1 MLASELMEEWA
12 LQCSDDTPSVIGVL
26 LYGSWNA
33 KVRRRLRDSSSESIR
48 FLQEALGIATASA
61 DVKFSAHAVEVDS
74 CDESQSIC
82 IDNLKAP
89 EELPAIVLL
98 KGQADQAR
106 AVQVPYSQSELTLL
120 MDPRSEQT
128 ELKRELGSSV
138 ANAWSSLM
146 KTSSSSH
153 KSPMARER
161 EEKPQTQEQAVRLF
175 VAGDRS
181 KVGKSSVCLGLLGC
195 LLNSGYAPNEL
206 AYIKPATQCE
216 ETQLIEEYCKSK
228 GVSACVPVGP
238 IVYYKG
244 FTRAFLK
251 GETESSDELLKRAG
265 EAVDDLAKGKRVVIV
280 DGVGYPAVGSITGTD
295 NASVA
300 KACGRLNGAHGRI
313 PVPVLLVGKS
323 GVGDAIDSYNINATY
338 FAHSNVPVIGAVFNK
353 LSIDG
358 YYSLA
363 NCKEAIEAYFDRN
376 STSTAFG
383 FIPIIPS
390 LSNVREELGASPE
403 EKVKSALA
411 AADLFVDDFAKR
423 VNVSLIVKA
432 AREASDNGSAPAQVS
447 RKRSANDDTPQ
458 VTTKVRKVE
467 SESKSTMPTI
477 SRAQIEALAKSQGAA
492 SG

>member
-1 MLASELMEEWA
+1 MLASKLKEEWA
-12 LQCSDDTPSVIGVL
+12 LQCAGDTPSVTGVL

-33 KVRRRLRDSSSESIR
+33 GVRRRLLESSSESIR
-48 FLQEALGIATASA
+48 FLNEALGIVTAPA
-61 DVKFSAHAVEVDS
+61 NVKYSTHAVEVDS

-82 IDNLKAP
+82 IYDLKAP
-89 EELPAIVLL
+89 EELPAIVILGGL
-98 KGQADQAR
+98 SGQAR
-106 AVQVPYSQSELTLL
+106 AVQVPFSQAGLTSL

-128 ELKRELGSSV
+128 DLKRELGSSV
-138 ANAWSSLM
+138 AKACSSLI
-146 KTSSSSH
+146 KSISSSN
-153 KSPMARER
+153 KSRCSSVQER
-161 EEKPQTQEQAVRLF
+161 EAQEPREQAVRLF

-216 ETQLIEEYCKSK
+216 ETQLIEKWCKAK
-228 GVSACVPVGP
+228 GIASCVPIGP

-251 GETESSDELLKRAG
+251 GETESSDILLRRAG
-265 EAVDDLAKGKRVVIV
+265 EAVDDLAKGKRVIIV

-300 KACGRLNGAHGRI
+300 RACGRPNKAHGRT

-323 GVGDAIDSYNINATY
+323 GVGDAIDSYNLNATY

-363 NCKEAIEAYFDRN
+363 NCKEAIEKYFDRSS
-376 STSTAFG
+376 STTAFG
-383 FIPIIPS
+383 FIPVIPS
-390 LSNVREELGASPE
+390 LTNVREELGSAE
-403 EKVKSALA
+403 EKLKSALE

-432 AREASDNGSAPAQVS
+432 ARDASVS
-447 RKRSANDDTPQ
+447 RKRSADNDTPQ
-458 VTTKVRKVE
+458 VTTKCRKIE
-467 SESKSTMPTI
+467 SESNSIKPTI
-477 SRAQIEALAKSQGAA
+477 SRAIIEALAKSQGAA